1 MSSAPTKSLPSGA
14 DKNKMKKASAALFRL
29 PKPLQMPFVCYE
41 RHPTPFDIPS
51 RWKPQRELMVR
62 ALRVAF
68 ADFSAAPWQGLEK
81 SERCPNN
88 SFLFRP
94 QAAVVVVAVQV
105 LTGPQSGIRHP
116 LTFLAAGSRALNNS
130 PLGCCLPCLRQCRA
144 VQVLTG
150 NKKEHPDGCS
160 FLLWASQ
167 DLNPGPSGYENVA
180 NFEIPFFLWNL
191 VTI

>member
-14 DKNKMKKASAALFRL
+14 DKNKMKKGLLHWFLSLCNSLFLFVRNVFPDPDRL
-29 PKPLQMPFVCYE
+29 PE
-41 RHPTPFDIPS
+41 RHPTLFDIPM
-51 RWKPQRELMVR
+51 RWDPQRELTVR

-81 SERCPNN
+81 SERGPNN
-88 SFLFRP
+88 SSLFRP
-94 QAAVVVVAVQV
+94 QAVVVVVAVQV
-105 LTGPQSGIRHP
+105 LTGPQNGIQHF
-116 LTFLAAGSRALNNS
+116 LTFLAVGTRALNNS
-130 PLGCCLPCLRQCRA
+130 PPGCCLPCLRQCLA

-167 DLNPGPSGYENVA
+167 DLNPGPSGYEPPALTN
-180 NFEIPFFLWNL
+180 
-191 VTI
+191 

>member
-1 MSSAPTKSLPSGA
+1 
-14 DKNKMKKASAALFRL
+14 
-29 PKPLQMPFVCYE
+29 MPFVCHE
-41 RHPTPFDIPS
+41 RHPTPFDIPM
-51 RWKPQRELMVR
+51 RWNPQRELMVR

-68 ADFSAAPWQGLEK
+68 ADFSTAPWRGLEK

-88 SFLFRP
+88 SSLFPSFVAMRHLPPAGGSLWP

-105 LTGPQSGIRHP
+105 LTGPQNSIRHP
-116 LTFLAAGSRALNNS
+116 LTFLAVGTRALNNS

-144 VQVLTG
+144 VQVLAG

-167 DLNPGPSGYENVA
+167 DLNPGPSGYEPPALTN
-180 NFEIPFFLWNL
+180 
-191 VTI
+191 

>member
-14 DKNKMKKASAALFRL
+14 DKNKMRKASAARFRL
-29 PKPLQMPFVCYE
+29 PKPLQMPFVCHE
-41 RHPTPFDIPS
+41 LHPTLFDIPR
-51 RWKPQRELMVR
+51 RWKPQRELTVR

-88 SFLFRP
+88 SSLFRP

-105 LTGPQSGIRHP
+105 LTGPQSGIRHF
-116 LTFLAAGSRALNNS
+116 LTFLAAGTRALNNS

-144 VQVLTG
+144 VQVLAAL
-150 NKKEHPDGCS
+150 NIEKRHP
-160 FLLWASQ
+160 
-167 DLNPGPSGYENVA
+167 
-180 NFEIPFFLWNL
+180 
-191 VTI
+191 